1 LNDLSIPNIT
11 IFLSFARFSPLVDIL
26 ILRHS
31 RAEDAGPG
39 MSDADRKL
47 TKKGYEEMEA
57 VAHWIASQRM
67 PIDLIASSP
76 LVRAMETA
84 EIVAKA
90 FNARDRV
97 VTWKMLAPGGNPD
110 IVCRQISRHPDY
122 TSILLVGHEPLLS
135 SLISRIIAGDDH
147 AAIIMTKG
155 ALAKIQDFSYIGR
168 PSGSLNWLLTAKQMA
183 GMK

>member
-1 LNDLSIPNIT
+1 MD
-11 IFLSFARFSPLVDIL
+11 IFL
-26 ILRHS
+26 LRHG

-47 TKKGYEEMEA
+47 TKKGYEEMAA
-57 VAHWIASQRM
+57 VSHWIASQRM

-76 LVRAMETA
+76 FVRAQETA

-90 FNARDRV
+90 LNAQDRLV
-97 VTWKMLAPGGNPD
+97 NWKTLAPGGNPD

-122 TSILLVGHEPLLS
+122 ASILLVGHEPLLS
-135 SLISRIIAGDDH
+135 SLISHIIAGDDH

-155 ALAKIQDFSYIGR
+155 ALAKIQDFSYTGR
-168 PSGSLNWLLTAKQMA
+168 PSGSLHWLLTAKQMA

>member
-26 ILRHS
+26 ILRHG
-31 RAEDAGPG
+31 RAEDEGPG

-76 LVRAMETA
+76 LVRAQETA
-84 EIVAKA
+84 EVVAKA
-90 FNARDRV
+90 LNARDRV
-97 VTWKMLAPGGNPD
+97 VNWKMLAPGGNPD

-135 SLISRIIAGDDH
+135 SLISHIIAGDDH

-155 ALAKIQDFSYIGR
+155 ALAKIQDFSYAGR
-168 PSGSLNWLLTAKQMA
+168 PSGSLHWLLTAKQMA
-183 GMK
+183 CMK